1 MNSRTQTALR
11 SHKGLCV
18 MCAQSCLTL
27 CDPKDCSPPGF
38 CVYTSGVSMLEW
50 AAISSSKNCPNPG
63 IKPVSPALEGG
74 FFTTEPPGKPFI
86 STTNSSNYDADSFW
100 R

>member
-1 MNSRTQTALR
+1 MVSAC
-11 SHKGLCV
+11 SA
-18 MCAQSCLTL
+18 AQSRPTL
-27 CDPKDCSPPGF
+27 CDPMDCSLPRFSVHGI
-38 CVYTSGVSMLEW
+38 CQARMLEW

-63 IKPVSPALEGG
+63 IKPVSPALAGG

-86 STTNSSNYDADSFW
+86 STTNSSNYNADSFW